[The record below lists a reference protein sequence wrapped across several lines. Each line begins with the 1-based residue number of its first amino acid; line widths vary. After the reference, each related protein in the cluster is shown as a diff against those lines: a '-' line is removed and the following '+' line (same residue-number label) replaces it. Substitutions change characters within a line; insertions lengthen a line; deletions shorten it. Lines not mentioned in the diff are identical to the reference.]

1 MKVQYRN
8 EELERQITI
17 LRDKLSKTKSKERS
31 LDFERSLML
40 EQDRQRTS
48 EEMNQLKEADS
59 VINDLTELLRKRED
73 EIKTLVEENKQL
85 VMRYV

>member
-17 LRDKLSKTKSKERS
+17 LRDKFSKTKSKERS

-59 VINDLTELLRKRED
+59 VINDLTDLLRKRED
-73 EIKTLVEENKQL
+73 EIKTLVEENRQL